1 MITLTHSEAFAY
13 DLLSIAYV
21 KLFHNPRDKRA
32 HKNVMDLSAEIE
44 RQVGGAPHEA
54 ILASDSFDHLYRV
67 NDEMYVRI
75 NEIKQRKV
83 TAEDATYI
91 DDRVYQRFLA
101 KKALQEKWFPD
112 DPLTEQKFGYQNA
125 K

>member
-21 KLFHNPRDKRA
+21 KLFHNSGDERA
-32 HKNVMDLSAEIE
+32 YKNVMDLSAEIE
-44 RQVGGAPHEA
+44 CQVGGAPHEA
-54 ILASDSFDHLYRV
+54 ILASDSYDRLYRV

-83 TAEDATYI
+83 TPEDATYI

-112 DPLTEQKFGYQNA
+112 APLTEQKFGYE
-125 K
+125 KK